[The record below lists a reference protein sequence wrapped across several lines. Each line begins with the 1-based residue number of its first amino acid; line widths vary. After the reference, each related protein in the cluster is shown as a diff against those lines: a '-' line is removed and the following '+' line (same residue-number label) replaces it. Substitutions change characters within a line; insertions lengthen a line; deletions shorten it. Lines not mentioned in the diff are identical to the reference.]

1 MTESTSSSAG
11 QATPLLIELFTE
23 ELPPKALKTLGRVF
37 AETFLRSLEGA
48 GLVGKNATTTPYA
61 SPRRLAVHIDE
72 VLAQAPDR
80 QHREKLLP
88 VSIGLNGDGEPQPP
102 LIKKLAGLG
111 LTLGENLA
119 ASDLIRQIDG
129 KAEALFVDVRI
140 AGASI
145 AVAVQAALDQA
156 IAALPIPKVMRY
168 QWPRSDSDPSLHEVR
183 FVRPAHRLI
192 ALHGQEIL
200 PIRALGLEASRY
212 TEGHRFLSTG
222 TIAIS
227 HADDYAEAL
236 VTHGFVIAGFEAR
249 RQKMVSL
256 LETAAGGD
264 QVVMPEA
271 LIDEVTSLVE
281 WPVVLKGQFD
291 AGFLKV
297 PQECLILTMQ
307 QNQKYFALT
316 DDHGRLVNRFLVV
329 SNLASKD
336 PEVVVQGN
344 ERVLRARL
352 SDAQFFF
359 EQDQKKPLASRIS
372 ALAQV
377 VYHNKIGSQAERITR
392 LATLAGRWATW
403 VGADPAQTKRA
414 AELAK
419 ADLATDMVG
428 EFPELQGIAGQYY
441 ARHDGEDVAVCEAI
455 EGHYHPRF
463 AGDSLPGN
471 AVALAVALADKLETL
486 VGIWGI
492 GLVPS
497 GDKDPFALRRAAL
510 GVIRIL
516 IEARVPAPLRQL
528 LDETLA
534 SFAGI
539 ASVAPALEDVQAF
552 IADRLRGY
560 LKDKGYSPEAIEGVL
575 AQCPNRY
582 DELLDRLQAVDRFMA
597 SPQAPALCAAHKRIG
612 NILKKTEWANRG
624 GLAEIDSRRL
634 EEEEEK
640 ALAEA
645 LSRLGP
651 QAYALAEKGAYVEAM
666 QGLAA
671 LKDPVDAFFDQVMVN
686 AEDPTLRENRLRLL
700 HNLFGTMN
708 LVADLS
714 RLAKA

>member
-1 MTESTSSSAG
+1 MTTPLPTTSA
-11 QATPLLIELFTE
+11 PLLIELFTE

-37 AETFLRSLEGA
+37 ADTIMRSLQSA
-48 GLVGKNATTTPYA
+48 GLAGADATVTPFA
-61 SPRRLAVHIDE
+61 SPRRLAVHIDA
-72 VLAQAPDR
+72 VAHQAPDR
-80 QHREKLLP
+80 RQREKLVP
-88 VSIGLNGDGEPQPP
+88 VAIGLNHEGQAQPP

-111 LTLGENLA
+111 LTLGQNLA
-119 ASDLIRQIDG
+119 PTDLIREMDG
-129 KAEALFVDVRI
+129 KAEALFVEVRVV
-140 AGASI
+140 GAQI
-145 AVAVQAALDQA
+145 VAAAQAALDQA

-168 QWPRSDSDPSLHEVR
+168 QWPASENNPALHEVK
-183 FVRPAHRLI
+183 FVRPAHRLV
-192 ALHGQEIL
+192 ALHGAAVL
-200 PIRALGLEASRY
+200 PLEALGLRADRL
-212 TEGHRFLSTG
+212 TEGHRFLSHG
-222 TIAIS
+222 VLSIP
-227 HADDYAEAL
+227 HANDYAEKL
-236 VTHGFVIAGFEAR
+236 REDGFVIAGFEAR

-256 LETAAGGD
+256 LQSAAESD
-264 QVVMPEA
+264 RVVMPES
-271 LIDEVTSLVE
+271 LVDEVTSLVE
-281 WPVVLKGQFD
+281 WPVVLTGQFD

-316 DDHGRLVNRFLVV
+316 DAQDRLVNRFLLV

-336 PEVVVQGN
+336 PAVVVQGN

-359 EQDQKKPLASRIS
+359 EQDQKKPLATRV
-372 ALAQV
+372 ATLAQV
-377 VYHNKIGSQAERITR
+377 VYHNKIGSQAERIARLTQ
-392 LATLAGRWATW
+392 LATRWAHW
-403 VGADPAQTKRA
+403 VGADPAQAARA

-441 ARHDGEDVAVCEAI
+441 ARHDGEAEAVCLAI

-492 GLVPS
+492 GLLPS

-510 GVIRIL
+510 GVLRIL
-516 IEARVPAPLRQL
+516 IEARVPAPLHQL
-528 LDETLA
+528 LEETKQ

-539 ASVAPALEDVQAF
+539 SAVAPNLADVQAF

-560 LKDKGYSPEAIEGVL
+560 LKDKGHSPEAIEGVL

-582 DELLDRLQAVDRFMA
+582 DQLLDRLQAVDRFMT

-612 NILKKTEWANRG
+612 NILKKTEWADRL
-624 GLAEIDSRRL
+624 GLAPVDAARL
-634 EEEEEK
+634 EASAEK
-640 ALAEA
+640 ALAQA
-645 LSRLGP
+645 LATLGP
-651 QAYALAEKGAYVEAM
+651 EAQTRAEKGQYVEAM

-671 LKDPVDAFFDQVMVN
+671 LKEPVDAFFDQVMVN
-686 AEDPTLRENRLRLL
+686 AEDPALRENRLRLL